1 MSQPAPPVFRDDAD
15 KVAYVRREVNAA
27 SDALRA
33 RFPLLDQQ
41 SLVGATVMAVSVAA
55 MLAIAWLYARGAIAW
70 YVAVPAVAFVTSL
83 IHELEHDLIHL
94 MYFKKT
100 PWAHHLMMALCWLAR
115 PGTINPWTRRRM
127 HLHHHKVSGGDS
139 DLEEFGITNGEP

>member
-1 MSQPAPPVFRDDAD
+1 MSQPARTVFRHDAD

-27 SDALRA
+27 SDAIRA
-33 RFPLLDQQ
+33 RFPLLDNQN
-41 SLVGATVMAVSVAA
+41 LVGATVMAVSVSA

-70 YVAVPAVAFVTSL
+70 YVALPLAAFVTSL

-100 PWAHHLMMALCWLAR
+100 P
-115 PGTINPWTRRRM
+115 
-127 HLHHHKVSGGDS
+127 
-139 DLEEFGITNGEP
+139 